1 MRDIY
6 SRQII
11 NGGTLKVL
19 SDNIRTVRKNK
30 GFAQEDL
37 ANRLHV
43 TRQTISKWEKG
54 LSVPDAE
61 MLSRLADELEVS
73 VSELLDAGSIPAEQN
88 DAIVEQLSRINEQL
102 SIKNRRAR
110 RIWKAV
116 IIVTIVMTI
125 VPMILVAC
133 NMFILG
139 TSESEGLPGGYKGTT
154 KWIYAY
160 DDQKYKYEI
169 WYDDKFECGTL
180 SIDENAGADLEK
192 DLVESK
198 DANEFAIILEKYYED
213 KGGDL
218 IHKETKGL
226 ELKE

>member
-1 MRDIY
+1 MLI
-6 SRQII
+6 
-11 NGGTLKVL
+11 
-19 SDNIRTVRKNK
+19 DNIRTVRKNK
-30 GFAQEDL
+30 GFTQEDL
-37 ANRLHV
+37 ANRLNV

-73 VSELLDAGSIPAEQN
+73 VSELLGAGSIPAEQN

-116 IIVTIVMTI
+116 IIVAIIMTI
-125 VPMILVAC
+125 VPMIPVAC

-139 TSESEGLPGGYKGTT
+139 TSESEGLPGAYKGTT

-169 WYDDKFECGTL
+169 WYDDE
-180 SIDENAGADLEK
+180 
-192 DLVESK
+192 
-198 DANEFAIILEKYYED
+198 YE
-213 KGGDL
+213 
-218 IHKETKGL
+218 
-226 ELKE
+226 

>member
-1 MRDIY
+1 M
-6 SRQII
+6 
-11 NGGTLKVL
+11 L
-19 SDNIRTVRKNK
+19 SDNIRTVRKNR
-30 GFAQEDL
+30 GFTQEDI

-73 VSELLDAGSIPAEQN
+73 VSELLGAGSIPAEQN

-116 IIVTIVMTI
+116 IIVTIITTI

-169 WYDDKFECGTL
+169 WYDDRFECGTL
-180 SIDENAGADLEK
+180 SIDENAGTDLEK

-198 DANEFAIILEKYYED
+198 DANEFAKLLEKYYED

-218 IHKETKGL
+218 IRKETKGL
-226 ELKE
+226 ELKD